1 MVYVVSTLWKVL
13 VGLAVALPMVA
24 YVAGSFLATGAT
36 EPPRRDPI
44 VIRDAPAQ
52 VVEQPPVLTPRP
64 STRPDP
70 DDAEGDDGDGD
81 DGDDDTTPGADDD
94 EIRIVTPQPTRVDDD
109 DDDDDDD
116 TDDDSRDGDD

>member
-52 VVEQPPVLTPRP
+52 VVDQPPVLTPRP

-70 DDAEGDDGDGD
+70 DDDDDGDGD

-94 EIRIVTPQPTRVDDD
+94 EIRVVTPQPTRVDDD